1 MTDTQDKNNVLE
13 SKSLATSKEASS
25 DQEQYRNPET
35 QSLVDAL
42 ITNLKAHI
50 PDEPEQKAEAPYQMT
65 SGERRSPESPEVKAF
80 ADSAV
85 ASAIE
90 NLNSHAPK
98 KQDT

>member
-1 MTDTQDKNNVLE
+1 
-13 SKSLATSKEASS
+13 
-25 DQEQYRNPET
+25 
-35 QSLVDAL
+35 
-42 ITNLKAHI
+42 
-50 PDEPEQKAEAPYQMT
+50 MT